1 MPVDKIPQ
9 GKRSDLSLREK
20 EMQIIRDLADEIDSS
35 GNKIT
40 VIELYKRQIGQKQ
53 NVKPNTVL
61 GREHLLKLISEDKL
75 GSQCLNSIKMCD
87 AKDWVIRQKERGY
100 SFKSIKNYKRSLSSA
115 FEMAVQNDYIRKK
128 PFKFSVGDVIKDTSK
143 EKTALSEEKQA
154 QFLELIKNDAVYSKN
169 YDEFIILLGTGLR
182 ASEFCGLTE
191 NDVDLKN
198 RIISVNHQ
206 LLKNSS
212 QGYYISPPKTK
223 SSFRSIYMSDSVYLA
238 FKNIISNK
246 KNNSNFEIDGYRDF
260 LFLNKN
266 GNPKTVANIDAM
278 FRRICRK
285 YQKDSGYIT
294 PHIMRHTFCTNMANA
309 GMNPKTLQYIMGHS
323 SASMTL
329 DYYSH
334 TSFEAA
340 RKEMKRIMD

>member
-1 MPVDKIPQ
+1 MLKVRKDNKNRILKIGESQRKDGRYVYKYVDNFKKTRFIYSWKLMPVDKIPQ

-115 FEMAVQNDYIRKK
+115 FEMAVQNDYIRKN

-143 EKTALSEEKQA
+143 EKTALSEEK
-154 QFLELIKNDAVYSKN
+154 
-169 YDEFIILLGTGLR
+169 
-182 ASEFCGLTE
+182 
-191 NDVDLKN
+191 
-198 RIISVNHQ
+198 
-206 LLKNSS
+206 
-212 QGYYISPPKTK
+212 
-223 SSFRSIYMSDSVYLA
+223 
-238 FKNIISNK
+238 
-246 KNNSNFEIDGYRDF
+246 
-260 LFLNKN
+260 
-266 GNPKTVANIDAM
+266 
-278 FRRICRK
+278 
-285 YQKDSGYIT
+285 
-294 PHIMRHTFCTNMANA
+294 
-309 GMNPKTLQYIMGHS
+309 
-323 SASMTL
+323 
-329 DYYSH
+329 
-334 TSFEAA
+334 
-340 RKEMKRIMD
+340 